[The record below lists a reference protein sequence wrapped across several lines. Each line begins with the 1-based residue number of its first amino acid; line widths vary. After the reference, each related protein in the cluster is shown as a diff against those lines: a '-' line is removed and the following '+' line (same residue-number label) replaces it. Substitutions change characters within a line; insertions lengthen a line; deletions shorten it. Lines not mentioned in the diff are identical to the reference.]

1 MSMEE
6 MLKLILCLLVMG
18 ITILGAMYFYMSY
31 KNKNKE
37 KVLPEKEEKKKTT
50 KTKNG
55 DYTKLS
61 IYDFMQFDKIEDNM
75 IVQNNGS
82 RYLMIVECDG
92 VNYDLMSEIEKTAV
106 ESGFVQFLNTLR
118 NQIQLYIQ
126 TKTINISSS
135 VETYNQRIDE
145 IKKELEQKEMQYER
159 LTKSETVDKKEK
171 KDLAF
176 EIKRLRNLYEYG
188 TDVVSNIEKLS
199 QNKNV
204 LKKHYYI
211 VVPYYSSEVSNEM
224 LSEEEKHS
232 IIFSELYTRAQS
244 LIRSLYACNVKCK
257 VLNSTEIAEL
267 LYTAYNRDESEVF
280 GLDKALQAG
289 YDELYLTAPDTLD
302 RRMRALDKE
311 IEEKALKLASETIE
325 EVKSEKELAVEEKEK
340 SFDDLVKEMAEAILK
355 ENKAYIGDEVTEKS
369 IEKINQKTKEEGGS
383 NNEKT
388 KKTRKVKQ

>member
-6 MLKLILCLLVMG
+6 VLKLVLCFLIMG
-18 ITILGAMYFYMSY
+18 IAILVAMYFYIMY

-37 KVLPEKEEKKKTT
+37 KVLPEKEEKKKAT

-92 VNYDLMSEIEKTAV
+92 INYDLMSEIEKTAV

-126 TKTINISSS
+126 TKTVNISSS
-135 VETYNQRIDE
+135 VETYNKRINE

-159 LTKSETVDKKEK
+159 LIKSETVDKKQK
-171 KDLAF
+171 SDLAF

-188 TDVVSNIEKLS
+188 ADVVSNIEKLS

-244 LIRSLYACNVKCK
+244 LIRSLYACNIKCK

-289 YDELYLTAPDTLD
+289 YDELYVTAPDTLD

-340 SFDDLVKEMAEAILK
+340 SFDDLVREMAESILK
-355 ENKAYIGDEVTEKS
+355 ENKAYIGDDVTEKS
-369 IEKINQKTKEEGGS
+369 IEKINEKTKEKGGS